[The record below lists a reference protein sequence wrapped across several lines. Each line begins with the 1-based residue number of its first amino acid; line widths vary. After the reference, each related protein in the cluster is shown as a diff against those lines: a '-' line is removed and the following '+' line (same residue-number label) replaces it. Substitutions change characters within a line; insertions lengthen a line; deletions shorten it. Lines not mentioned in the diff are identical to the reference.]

1 MRKNRALIRMIL
13 VYAAYALGLGLL
25 QVTLP
30 DVVSFG
36 GQRPDLTLILAVL
49 VGYMFGGADGY
60 AVGLAAGLM
69 RDLLAGRSLGL
80 GMLILMTLGML
91 ASVLFQQLFRRNI
104 LLGLV
109 QIVIFTAVY
118 ESLIALFTFLIPML
132 PGVTHPF
139 SGLVQSV
146 LDRLPAQILI
156 NVLAGIPLI
165 FLLAFLGPYH
175 RGSRSDDPDDAIVGD
190 SVWRVS

>member
-1 MRKNRALIRMIL
+1 MRKNRALIRVLLAYTVYTL
-13 VYAAYALGLGLL
+13 VLSLL

-30 DVVSFG
+30 DAVSYG

-49 VGYMFGGADGY
+49 AGYMFGGADGY

-104 LLGLV
+104 LFGLV
-109 QIVIFTAVY
+109 QIVIFTLVY
-118 ESLIALFTFLIPML
+118 EGLITLFSFLIPML
-132 PGVTHPF
+132 PSVTYPI
-139 SGLVQSV
+139 SSLLQSL
-146 LDRLPAQILI
+146 LDRLPAQILV

-165 FLLAFLGPYH
+165 FLLAFVGPYH

>member
-1 MRKNRALIRMIL
+1 MKKNRALIRIVL
-13 VYAAYALGLGLL
+13 VYAVYTLGLGLL

-30 DVVSFG
+30 DPVSFG

-49 VGYMFGGADGY
+49 VGYMFGGADGF
-60 AVGLAAGLM
+60 AIGLAAGLM

-91 ASVLFQQLFRRNI
+91 ASILFQQLFRRNI

-109 QIVIFTAVY
+109 QIIIFTVVY
-118 ESLIALFTFLIPML
+118 EGLITVFSFLIPML
-132 PGVTHPF
+132 PGVTHHL
-139 SGLVQSV
+139 SSLVQSV
-146 LDRLPAQILI
+146 LDRLPAQLLV

-190 SVWRVS
+190 SVWRVN

>member
-1 MRKNRALIRMIL
+1 MRKNRALIRIL
-13 VYAAYALGLGLL
+13 LAYSVYALVLSLL

-30 DVVSFG
+30 DAVSYG

-49 VGYMFGGADGY
+49 AGYMFGGADGY

-109 QIVIFTAVY
+109 QIVIFTVVY
-118 ESLIALFTFLIPML
+118 EGLITLFSFLIPML
-132 PGVTHPF
+132 PGVTHPLA
-139 SGLVQSV
+139 SLLQSL
-146 LDRLPAQILI
+146 LDRLPAQILV

-165 FLLAFLGPYH
+165 FLLAFVGPYN